1 MKLSLFQK
9 FRQGDIII
17 KMKFIPLEKKVL
29 TTDAKQYCESKG
41 KKLSDYKMVGV
52 HYVGRN
58 ARDIT
63 DSFFKAVPNIEVVVS
78 YKPPFVGGDAS
89 PNHWGERIII
99 AAGTALVP
107 KKKK

>member
-17 KMKFIPLEKKVL
+17 KMKFIPLERKVL
-29 TTDAKQYCESKG
+29 TISAEDYCKSIG
-41 KKLSDYKMVGV
+41 KTLGGYKMVGV

-58 ARDIT
+58 VREIPDY
-63 DSFFKAVPNIEVVVS
+63 FFNTIHDAEVVVG
-78 YKPPFVGGDAS
+78 YKLEVDGAS
-89 PNHWGERIII
+89 PDRWGERIII
-99 AAGTALVP
+99 AAGTALIP